1 MATDVGAFASS
12 LIDASRRAWASNCTW
27 RMGETRPALAGVPN
41 SSSTSSWLGHFDN
54 LLQHLSAA
62 LAFDAPELFTSQ
74 VAWLRVAFES
84 HGLSVASLAASL
96 ECVRDELRESLPAK
110 VAGEVVKLVEGAQ
123 ASLDRPLA
131 NGAGLLAGSDATTA
145 LAREYLMAALE
156 GRREDAI
163 RMALAALDD
172 GMTLDELSC
181 SVLARVQ
188 AELGTMWHRSQMS
201 VVEEHLVSRTTEAV
215 LTRLHARLPSSPSNG
230 RRVLVTSVDGD
241 MHDIGL
247 RVVANHFEMAGW
259 SPVYLGASTP
269 PAEVVMA
276 AAEFEVQLLA
286 VGATLVTQ
294 LRSAA
299 ELVKML
305 RADVRTQA
313 TPVIFGGR
321 PFELAPNLWK
331 ALGADGSASSA
342 AEAVALGA
350 RLVQR
355 T

>member
-1 MATDVGAFASS
+1 MATEVGAFASS
-12 LIDASRRAWASNCTW
+12 LIDTSRRAWANNCTW

-41 SSSTSSWLGHFDN
+41 SSSINNWPGHFDN

-84 HGLSVASLAASL
+84 HGLSLASLAASL
-96 ECVRDELRESLPAK
+96 ECVRDELRENLPAK
-110 VAGEVVKLVEGAQ
+110 VAGEVATLIERAR
-123 ASLDRPLA
+123 AALDRPLE
-131 NGAGLLAGSDATTA
+131 NGTGALAGSDATTA

-156 GRREDAI
+156 GRREDAV
-163 RMALAALDD
+163 RMALGALDS
-172 GMTLDELSC
+172 GMTIEELSC
-181 SVLARVQ
+181 NVLARVQ
-188 AELGTMWHRSQMS
+188 VELGTMWHRSQMS

-215 LTRLHARLPSSPSNG
+215 LTRLHARLPTSPSTG
-230 RRVLVTSVDGD
+230 MRVLITSVDGD

-247 RVVANHFEMAGW
+247 RVVASHFEMAGW

-286 VGATLVTQ
+286 VGAKLVTQ

-305 RADVRTQA
+305 RSDVRTQA
-313 TPVIFGGR
+313 TPVIFGGQ
-321 PFELAPNLWK
+321 PFDLAPNLWK
-331 ALGADGSASSA
+331 SLGADGCASGA

-350 RLVQR
+350 RLVLR

>member
-1 MATDVGAFASS
+1 MTTEVGAFAST

-41 SSSTSSWLGHFDN
+41 SSSASNWPGHFDN

-74 VAWLRVAFES
+74 VAWLRVSFES
-84 HGLSVASLAASL
+84 HGLNLASLSTSL
-96 ECVRDELRESLPAK
+96 ECARDELREHLPESVAEK
-110 VAGEVVKLVEGAQ
+110 VAALVERARET
-123 ASLDRPLA
+123 LDQPLES
-131 NGAGLLAGSDATTA
+131 GAGALKGNDATTT

-163 RMALAALDD
+163 RMALTALDN
-172 GMTLDELSC
+172 GLSFDELSC
-181 SVLARVQ
+181 NVLARVQ

-215 LTRLHARLPSSPSNG
+215 LTRLHARLPTLPSNG
-230 RRVLVTSVDGD
+230 MRVLVTSVDGD

-276 AAEFEVQLLA
+276 AGEFEVQLVA
-286 VGATLVTQ
+286 VGVKLATQ

-299 ELVKML
+299 ELVKLL
-305 RADVRTQA
+305 RSDLRTQA

-321 PFELAPNLWK
+321 PFELVPSLWK
-331 ALGADGSASSA
+331 TLGADGSASNA
-342 AEAVALGA
+342 AEAIALGA
-350 RLVQR
+350 RLARR